1 MSATGWSG
9 LGHTKCNIVP
19 LPGIQPEALHGI
31 DARWQGFLTGQM
43 RQLLQS
49 TCGLSGTPIGSI
61 DFTGCWYPE
70 EPLPLFRPC
79 ITLAIDDEGRRW
91 IAEAGRAGS
100 PMTHFFVERDAGRP
114 SPADLGASLCSCDAC
129 CRRIAYFEGDP
140 RLARAVTSIGAGD
153 DRKFG

>member
-91 IAEAGRAGS
+91 IAEAGRARGM
-100 PMTHFFVERDAGRP
+100 PGPVWCIDP
-114 SPADLGASLCSCDAC
+114 N
-129 CRRIAYFEGDP
+129 RRIALYVGRRLPQFLR
-140 RLARAVTSIGAGD
+140 RLARQG
-153 DRKFG
+153 RR